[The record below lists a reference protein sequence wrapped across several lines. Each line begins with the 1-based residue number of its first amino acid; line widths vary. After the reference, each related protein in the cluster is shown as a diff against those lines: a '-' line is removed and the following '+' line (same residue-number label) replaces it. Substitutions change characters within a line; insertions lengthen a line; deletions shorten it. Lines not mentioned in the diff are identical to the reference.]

1 MSIDQSFS
9 FSTQLLPLNISK
21 VAEELIVFVFVELK
35 IGMRIQKIFL
45 SFPFFSSSRFFIFL
59 LFFIAGTKKKRNLH
73 VLNVFN
79 VKFGQFQIP
88 GKKLKFNRTF
98 QSFYTLDL
106 KENLIF

>member
-45 SFPFFSSSRFFIFL
+45 SFPFFLHHVSLSFIL
-59 LFFIAGTKKKRNLH
+59 HCRDEKKETCMDKMCLM
-73 VLNVFN
+73 
-79 VKFGQFQIP
+79 
-88 GKKLKFNRTF
+88 
-98 QSFYTLDL
+98 
-106 KENLIF
+106 

>member
-45 SFPFFSSSRFFIFL
+45 SFPFFLHHASLSFIL
-59 LFFIAGTKKKRNLH
+59 HCRDEKKRNLH
-73 VLNVFN
+73 GLNVFN
-79 VKFGQFQIP
+79 VNWDNFKFQ
-88 GKKLKFNRTF
+88 GKNSNSTGPFKVF
-98 QSFYTLDL
+98 SP
-106 KENLIF
+106 